1 MSALLYYSISSN
13 LSDDEINKVNQQV
26 NENRRKLKNL
36 TLNSKKIVCKQFING
51 TLVF

>member
-36 TLNSKKIVCKQFING
+36 TLNSKILQDLRN
-51 TLVF
+51 